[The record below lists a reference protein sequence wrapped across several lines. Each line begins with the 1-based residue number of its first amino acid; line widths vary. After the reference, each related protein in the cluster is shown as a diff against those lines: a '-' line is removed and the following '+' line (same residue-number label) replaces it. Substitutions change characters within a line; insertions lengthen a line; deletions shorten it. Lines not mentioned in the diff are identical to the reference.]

1 MGRLRDWRWQRRIR
15 RVLRHEGAGASRLR
29 TLVNRSS
36 DAVPDPA
43 MLRRAAQI
51 TDVRERR
58 AAYEAAAHTHAVD
71 VSRGSRYAA
80 ILMVACAAA
89 VTFVLT
95 VLAAIVGNPWV
106 AATVAALVA
115 ATVAAMAGRRPI
127 TRSFDHG
134 LRPRREF
141 RDVREP
147 LDD

>member
-15 RVLRHEGAGASRLR
+15 RVMRREGAWVRRIPRARR
-29 TLVNRSS
+29 ESS
-36 DAVPDPA
+36 VPDPA
-43 MLRRAAQI
+43 LLRRASQI
-51 TDVRERR
+51 ADVRERR
-58 AAYEAAAHTHAVD
+58 AAYEAAAQSPAVVD
-71 VSRGSRYAA
+71 TRGSRHLA

-95 VLAAIVGNPWV
+95 VLAAFVGNPWV

-115 ATVAAMAGRRPI
+115 AMFIGVARQRPAI
-127 TRSFDHG
+127 RAFDHG
-134 LRPRREF
+134 PRARRQF